1 MKKFLLSFLFIGL
14 VSFHSLVRAQG
25 TSACGVTDL
34 IIQNVNLV
42 PGTTCTYTFD
52 ASFTVTSNNT
62 RFVYFQSYLETQPG
76 TPSPMPYPDNFDCD
90 DGTTSTPGAID
101 APLSADIGT
110 PFLNITIDNSG
121 ATPVL
126 ATTYLPDPT
135 ELIVGVVAGT
145 TVNSA
150 ALPGGSTR
158 FNLLGLQVTLPAPLC
173 TSGEPF
179 VVVTDFFAT
188 NANNP
193 NVIQCVSCG
202 VRFAFGFYTITSSL
216 ANCATLTFTANL
228 QNNTAAAVGGTYEV
242 FADVNDNG
250 LLTPGVD
257 VEITAGTPAFSI
269 AGGTTSTTQLTGPIP
284 AQYGGLNLIL
294 VTTLVDGFASGSSAA
309 DLIAASECAALPV
322 RFKSFNATRKN
333 QDVLLSW
340 ETASED
346 NNRGFSVQRN
356 LGKGWQD
363 LEFVASKANDGN
375 SSSVLGYNYTD
386 LNNTSRGV
394 TQYRIM
400 QVDIDGKS
408 KLSEV
413 RLVRGLNQGGR
424 TIVYPNPSN
433 DGQVNVVFE
442 ESKSTWDVFVSDMNG
457 RTIRQFKGVTN
468 NVLVDK
474 LLPGM
479 YMIRMVELQTGAQAN
494 EKVIVNSW

>member
-1 MKKFLLSFLFIGL
+1 MKKLLLSFLLIGL
-14 VSFHSLVRAQG
+14 VSFYSSVQAQ
-25 TSACGVTDL
+25 SCAVSDL
-34 IIQNVNLV
+34 IIQNVTLV

-52 ASFTVTSNNT
+52 VAFTVTSNNT
-62 RFVYFQSYLETQPG
+62 RYVYFQSYLETQPG
-76 TPSPMPYPDNFDCD
+76 TANPMPYPDNFDCD
-90 DGTTSTPGAID
+90 GGTTGPGAVQ
-101 APLSADIGT
+101 APLSAAIGT

-135 ELIVGVVAGT
+135 EPIVGVVPGT
-145 TVNSA
+145 TINVA
-150 ALPGGSTR
+150 ALPGGATR
-158 FNLLGLQVTLPAPLC
+158 FNLFGLQVTLLEPLC
-173 TSGEPF
+173 SSGEPF
-179 VVVTDFFAT
+179 VLVTDFFAT
-188 NANNP
+188 NSGNP
-193 NVIQCVSCG
+193 SIIQCVSCN
-202 VRFAFGFYTITSSL
+202 VRAAVGFFTITSSL
-216 ANCATLTFTANL
+216 ANCATLQFTANL
-228 QNNTAAAVGGTYEV
+228 QNNTAAAIGGTYEV
-242 FADVNDNG
+242 FADVNGNG

-257 VEITAGTPAFSI
+257 VDISSGTPTFSI
-269 AGGTTSTTQLTGPIP
+269 AAGTTSTTQLTGPIP
-284 AQYGGLNLIL
+284 VQYGGLDLIL
-294 VTTLVDGFASGSSAA
+294 VTTLTTGFASGSSSG

-322 RFKSFNATRKN
+322 RFKSFNAARKN

-356 LGKGWQD
+356 IGRGWLD
-363 LEFVASKANDGN
+363 LEFVASKAGDGN
-375 SSSVLGYNYTD
+375 SSSVLAYDFTD
-386 LNNTSRGV
+386 RNNTTKGV
-394 TQYRIM
+394 SQYRIM

-413 RLVRGLNQGGR
+413 RLVRGLNQGGK

-442 ESKSTWDVFVSDMNG
+442 ESKATWDVFVSDMSG

-479 YMIRMVELQTGAQAN
+479 YMIRMVAVQTGVQTN
-494 EKVIVNSW
+494 EKVVVNNW